1 MPAKVAFAVAGDAFA
16 CPCASERKAF
26 VCLWQPSHLSLSGQR
41 NVAQREATPLPRL
54 ADLLFARFASR
65 GRAFRQ
71 HIHVLAKRHRH
82 PCRCPLRGLSSP
94 PRRCRGAP
102 GRATRILRVLFRRA
116 GSRAELR
123 RPGAFASA
131 LAFCFCFSASSPS
144 AGHDGPL
151 LCRGPLCGGEAG
163 STGRAAGADRDV
175 GSFSP
180 GQDALSKSPAPAHG
194 LVGQDAQQ
202 APSGVA
208 FSFGYFSLGHA
219 REK

>member
-1 MPAKVAFAVAGDAFA
+1 MPLLCLPAALRA
-16 CPCASERKAF
+16 KAF
-26 VCLWQPSHLSLSGQR
+26 VCLRQPSHLSLSGQR

-54 ADLLFARFASR
+54 ADILSARFASR

-82 PCRCPLRGLSSP
+82 PCRCPLRGLSTP

-123 RPGAFASA
+123 QPGAFAFQLHHRVRAGSA
-131 LAFCFCFSASSPS
+131 LLYP
-144 AGHDGPL
+144 GPL
-151 LCRGPLCGGEAG
+151 WRGGWAEERPRRGGRQGCRPVRRQ
-163 STGRAAGADRDV
+163 SRD
-175 GSFSP
+175 GLSANPRSP
-180 GQDALSKSPAPAHG
+180 PAHLEG
-194 LVGQDAQQ
+194 RMPGRRAI
-202 APSGVA
+202 GVA
-208 FSFGYFSLGHA
+208 FSLGYFSLGHT